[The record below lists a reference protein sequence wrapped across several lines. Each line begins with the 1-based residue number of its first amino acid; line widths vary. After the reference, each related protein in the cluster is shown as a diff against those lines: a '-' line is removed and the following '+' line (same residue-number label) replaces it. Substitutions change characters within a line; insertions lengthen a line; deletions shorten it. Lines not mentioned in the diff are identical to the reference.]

1 MLLNLVL
8 LCFIF
13 FYFKKV
19 KLMVNPFAYEEYRKD
34 KIRQKIEETRAQ
46 RVQLKVN
53 TRVSIEATRERLC
66 IFILLFR
73 EACHPFLTFPIL
85 SLHHSLIFLTCFM
98 CREGGCSSFI
108 LTVKVTVLWQVMP
121 GELILSVLPRKYDA
135 AFKQV
140 FLDFGVLGLC

>member
-66 IFILLFR
+66 IYEKSREFSRETPSLGSDLNMVSLL
-73 EACHPFLTFPIL
+73 
-85 SLHHSLIFLTCFM
+85 
-98 CREGGCSSFI
+98 
-108 LTVKVTVLWQVMP
+108 
-121 GELILSVLPRKYDA
+121 
-135 AFKQV
+135 
-140 FLDFGVLGLC
+140 